1 MRLSVFSE
9 IAPLKRVLLH
19 RPGAEL
25 EQLTPNH
32 LGRMLFDDIPYLSG
46 AQREHDA
53 FADILRENGA
63 EVVYLADLAA
73 QTLEADPQLK
83 ERFIHDYIE
92 ESGDLGRY
100 YARPL
105 SELLG
110 SITDAKTLVL
120 KTMAGITDRELE
132 IRKHHPLARAMD
144 PDLNFITDPM
154 PNLYFTRDPFVILGG
169 GAMVCRMHAAARGR
183 ESLYGRYV
191 LRHHPDSNGQ
201 APLYYEP
208 NLPFSIEG
216 GDILC
221 LGKGLV
227 AVGISQ
233 RTTPEAIELLAR
245 RLLSDEHSGFCAV
258 LAIYIP
264 NIRAYMHLDTV
275 FTQVDHRTFTV
286 HPGILPTL
294 RAWQIT
300 MAEPGGALDVTEQ
313 QGPLEIIL
321 QRCMNSDE
329 PITLIHCGGADTI
342 AAQREQ
348 WNDGSNTLCLAPGR
362 VVVYDRNTVTNA
374 ILRDHGIQTI
384 EVPGAELGR
393 GRGGPRCM
401 TMPLIREP

>member
-9 IAPLKRVLLH
+9 ITPLTRVLLH

-183 ESLYGRYV
+183 EIGRAHV
-191 LRHHPDSNGQ
+191 
-201 APLYYEP
+201 
-208 NLPFSIEG
+208 
-216 GDILC
+216 
-221 LGKGLV
+221 
-227 AVGISQ
+227 
-233 RTTPEAIELLAR
+233 
-245 RLLSDEHSGFCAV
+245 
-258 LAIYIP
+258 
-264 NIRAYMHLDTV
+264 
-275 FTQVDHRTFTV
+275 
-286 HPGILPTL
+286 
-294 RAWQIT
+294 
-300 MAEPGGALDVTEQ
+300 
-313 QGPLEIIL
+313 
-321 QRCMNSDE
+321 
-329 PITLIHCGGADTI
+329 
-342 AAQREQ
+342 
-348 WNDGSNTLCLAPGR
+348 
-362 VVVYDRNTVTNA
+362 
-374 ILRDHGIQTI
+374 
-384 EVPGAELGR
+384 
-393 GRGGPRCM
+393 
-401 TMPLIREP
+401 